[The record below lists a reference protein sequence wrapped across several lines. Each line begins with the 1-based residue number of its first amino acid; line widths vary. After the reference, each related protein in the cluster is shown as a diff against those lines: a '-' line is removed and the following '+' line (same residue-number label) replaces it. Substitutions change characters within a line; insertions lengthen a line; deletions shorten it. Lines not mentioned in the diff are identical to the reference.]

1 MEDSVDI
8 KKDEDSVDIKKDMKA
23 VKQHV
28 KIHTITL
35 NKEWNTKWYLSCA
48 TIYAQIILISR
59 EGRME

>member
-1 MEDSVDI
+1 M
-8 KKDEDSVDIKKDMKA
+8 EDSVDIKKDMKA
-23 VKQHV
+23 VKQHG

-48 TIYAQIILISR
+48 TIYAKIIPISR